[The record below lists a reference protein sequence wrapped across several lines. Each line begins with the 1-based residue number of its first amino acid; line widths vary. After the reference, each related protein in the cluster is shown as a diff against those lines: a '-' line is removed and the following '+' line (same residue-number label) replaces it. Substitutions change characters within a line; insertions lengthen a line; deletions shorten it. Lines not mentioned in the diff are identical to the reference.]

1 MSKYNKEMFLE
12 YASAFDYTEDF
23 YNNAKENHG
32 KPITWEQA
40 IKENDEFMK
49 SMNCWSLK
57 DFQEWFDFRKFEI
70 DENEQAKKGG
80 QMILFG
86 KTKADWIKFLYN
98 YSDYIVMFVLGLIL
112 GLLI

>member
-1 MSKYNKEMFLE
+1 MQTEKTYWYDLKINDDNKGFIYGINYIDNDEIIECEWFKTKQERNKKMFLD

-23 YNNAKENHG
+23 HYNAKENG

-70 DENEQAKKGG
+70 
-80 QMILFG
+80 
-86 KTKADWIKFLYN
+86 
-98 YSDYIVMFVLGLIL
+98 
-112 GLLI
+112 

>member
-1 MSKYNKEMFLE
+1 MKYNKKMFLD

-23 YNNAKENHG
+23 YNNAEENHG

-57 DFQEWFDFRKFEI
+57 DFQKWFDFRKFEI
-70 DENEQAKKGG
+70 EEYKKGG
-80 QMILFG
+80 SRPQARTTGHKPQAVFHVKKKNKGGSRPHAPLCPRH
-86 KTKADWIKFLYN
+86 
-98 YSDYIVMFVLGLIL
+98 FVR
-112 GLLI
+112 

>member
-1 MSKYNKEMFLE
+1 MKYNKKMFLD

-23 YNNAKENHG
+23 HYNAKENG

-70 DENEQAKKGG
+70 DENEQASEQKG
-80 QMILFG
+80 
-86 KTKADWIKFLYN
+86 
-98 YSDYIVMFVLGLIL
+98 
-112 GLLI
+112 

>member
-1 MSKYNKEMFLE
+1 MFLD

-32 KPITWEQA
+32 KSITWEQA

-70 DENEQAKKGG
+70 DEN
-80 QMILFG
+80 
-86 KTKADWIKFLYN
+86 
-98 YSDYIVMFVLGLIL
+98 
-112 GLLI
+112 

>member
-1 MSKYNKEMFLE
+1 MKYNKKMFLD

-32 KPITWEQA
+32 KPITWKQA

-57 DFQEWFDFRKFEI
+57 DFQEWFDFRKFDVVE
-70 DENEQAKKGG
+70 EKK
-80 QMILFG
+80 
-86 KTKADWIKFLYN
+86 
-98 YSDYIVMFVLGLIL
+98 
-112 GLLI
+112 